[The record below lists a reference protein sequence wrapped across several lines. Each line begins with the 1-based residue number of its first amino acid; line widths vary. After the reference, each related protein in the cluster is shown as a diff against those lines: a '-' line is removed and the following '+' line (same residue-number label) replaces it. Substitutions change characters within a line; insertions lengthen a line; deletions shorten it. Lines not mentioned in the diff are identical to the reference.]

1 MSIQARL
8 LNQVLHLNKGFWR
21 DITTIDSQLIARREQ
36 QLCRWLPNIPE
47 HIAVNNMFV
56 KQVPVQELSAA
67 NAQPNKV
74 LLYFHGGGFIAG
86 SPETSHRDYLWR
98 VAEKTGCRLWAVA
111 YRKLPD
117 NPFPAALDDACQ
129 VYRHLAEEHP
139 SCNICIA
146 GDSAGGG
153 LALSLVLK
161 LKNEGMTLP
170 AAVVAFSPWSDLTC
184 SGESLVGNRR
194 SEVMIPEHLLASL
207 AREYAGQNML
217 TDPYISPL
225 FGDFNGFPPTMMM
238 ASDVEI
244 LLDDSLR
251 VADKMREADVPLDFC
266 LGEGLPHAWPV
277 FARFLP
283 EGKAALSRFAEFVE
297 KHC

>member
-21 DITTIDSQLIARREQ
+21 DITTIDSQLIARREK
-36 QLCRWLPNIPE
+36 QLYRWLPNIPK
-47 HIAVNNMFV
+47 HIAVKSTFV
-56 KQVPVQELSAA
+56 EQVPVQVLSAA
-67 NAQPNKV
+67 GSKPNII

-86 SPETSHRDYLWR
+86 LPETSHRDYLWR
-98 VAEKTGCRLWAVA
+98 VAEETGCCLWAVG

-117 NPFPAALDDACQ
+117 NPFPAALDDAYQ
-129 VYRHLAEEHP
+129 VYRHLLEEHP
-139 SCNICIA
+139 SCNVCVA

-161 LKNEGMTLP
+161 IKDEGMTLP
-170 AAVVAFSPWSDLTC
+170 AAVAAFSPWSDLTC
-184 SGESLVGNRR
+184 SGESLVGNRQ
-194 SEVMIPEHLLASL
+194 SEVMIPDHLLALL
-207 AREYAGQNML
+207 AGEYAGKNLL

-225 FGDFNGFPPTMMM
+225 FGDFNGFPPSMMM
-238 ASDVEI
+238 VSDAEV

-251 VADKMREADVPLDFC
+251 VADSMREADVTLDFF
-266 LGEGLPHAWPV
+266 LGQGLPHAWPV

-283 EGKAALSRFAEFVE
+283 EGKTALSRFAEFVE
-297 KHC
+297 KRC